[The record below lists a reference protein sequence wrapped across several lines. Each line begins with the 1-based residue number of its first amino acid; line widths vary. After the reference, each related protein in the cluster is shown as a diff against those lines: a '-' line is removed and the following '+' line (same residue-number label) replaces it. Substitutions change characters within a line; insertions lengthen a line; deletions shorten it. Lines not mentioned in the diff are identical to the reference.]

1 MNTKYD
7 VKDTLCD
14 CDVIHEQAV
23 EYVRA
28 QLPEENILYEAAD
41 FFRVLGDS
49 TRMRILFAL
58 DKSELCVC
66 DLACLLSMTKSA
78 ISHQLRV
85 LRETSLVR
93 TRKSGKNVFYSL
105 ADDHVRDIIEK
116 AFEHITE

>member
-1 MNTKYD
+1 MHNRDDT
-7 VKDTLCD
+7 KDTLCD
-14 CDVIHEQAV
+14 CDVIHEDVV
-23 EYVRA
+23 ENVKR
-28 QLPEENILYEAAD
+28 QLPEEDFLYETAD

-66 DLACLLSMTKSA
+66 DLAYLLSMTKSA

-85 LRETSLVR
+85 LRETSLV
-93 TRKSGKNVFYSL
+93 TARKSGKNVFYSL

-116 AFEHITE
+116 AFEHVTE